1 MLESLVVVLFLCGV
15 CRQAMSKP
23 TVKKRTEEAKLGK
36 FKRIFCRTSFKGEVK
51 IPLPSSP
58 LLSLGLFPTV
68 LDFC

>member
-1 MLESLVVVLFLCGV
+1 
-15 CRQAMSKP
+15 MSKP
-23 TVKKRTEEAKLGK
+23 TVKERTEEAKLGK